1 MLMNL
6 NDYLKINVLIEFI
19 IINII
24 FILNNNIYLLL
35 YSKIAPI

>member
-24 FILNNNIYLLL
+24 FIPNNNIYLLL

>member
-1 MLMNL
+1 MNL

-24 FILNNNIYLLL
+24 FILNINIYLLL
-35 YSKIAPI
+35 YSKIATI